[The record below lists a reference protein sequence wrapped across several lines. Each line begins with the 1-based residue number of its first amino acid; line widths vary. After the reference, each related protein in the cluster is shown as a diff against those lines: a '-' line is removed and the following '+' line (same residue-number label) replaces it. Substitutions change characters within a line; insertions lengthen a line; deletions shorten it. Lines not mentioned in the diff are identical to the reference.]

1 MAQSDHVRGF
11 PRAMCAPT
19 MKSMSENT
27 TESAN
32 TTDLLARYARQWR
45 FAPLGPEGQQKLL
58 AGRVLLCGCGAL
70 GTVLANTLARAGVGQ
85 LRIVD
90 RDFVET
96 TNLQRQVL
104 FDEDDVAAQLPKAVA
119 AAEKLRHINSTIE
132 IEPIV
137 ADVDSSNIEG
147 FAEGA
152 DVILDGTDNFETRF
166 LLNDVAV
173 KLCIPWVYGGCLGA
187 EGQTLTI
194 LPGDTP
200 CLRCLMPEPPPPGV
214 APTCDTA
221 GILASIINVIAS
233 IEALEA
239 IKILS
244 GHADSISRK
253 LQVFDLWENQH
264 RQLDVSRLRE
274 EGDCPCCMRHE
285 FDWLAGRRANQSTV
299 LCGRNSVQI
308 APSGGWKLSL
318 DELARKLAGV
328 GQVTRN
334 PFLLRLTVPPH
345 QLTVFAD
352 GRAIISG
359 TDDPAAAKTLYARYV
374 GN

>member
-1 MAQSDHVRGF
+1 MPD
-11 PRAMCAPT
+11 
-19 MKSMSENT
+19 NT
-27 TESAN
+27 SPPEAISSAS
-32 TTDLLARYARQWR
+32 LARYARQWR
-45 FAPLGPEGQQKLL
+45 FAPLGEAGQRQLL
-58 AGRVLLCGCGAL
+58 SSRVLLCGCGAL
-70 GTVLANTLARAGVGQ
+70 GTVLANTLVRAGVGR

-119 AAEKLRHINSTIE
+119 AAEKLRRVNSTVE

-137 ADVDSSNIEG
+137 ADVDAGNVEQ
-147 FAEGA
+147 FASGA

-173 KLCIPWVYGGCLGA
+173 KHGIPWVYGGCLGA
-187 EGQTLTI
+187 EGQTMTI

-239 IKILS
+239 IKILA
-244 GHADSISRK
+244 GHREAVSRK
-253 LQVFDLWENQH
+253 LQVFDLWENQC
-264 RQLDVSRLRE
+264 RQLDLSKLRS
-274 EGDCPCCMRHE
+274 EGNCPCCVQRE
-285 FDWLAGRRANQSTV
+285 FEWLAGDRTSHSTV
-299 LCGRNSVQI
+299 LCGRNSVQV
-308 APSGGWKLSL
+308 APPSGWRLSL
-318 DELARKLAGV
+318 EELERKLAGV
-328 GQVTRN
+328 GNVTRN
-334 PFLLRLTVPPH
+334 PFLLRLNVAPY
-345 QLTVFAD
+345 QVTVFAD

-359 TDDPAAAKTLYARYV
+359 TDDPAAAKTVYARYV